1 MWDVAEWQFSISL
14 QCQHCAVGLS
24 SAPPRPAQPSCPYGR
39 VSTQPRADPTSTGG
53 TDAFPPR
60 APQHLSAGNRA
71 AARSSA
77 TQSCLHS
84 SSPGCSAGADP
95 KAHMEVHTAVHIVRH
110 VGRSRATHTAAH
122 SPAQPPHCCT
132 HPAVHGCITP
142 WSPGERSALAPS
154 QRSPDTFCSIL
165 VLSYS

>member
-39 VSTQPRADPTSTGG
+39 VSTQPRADPISTGG

-71 AARSSA
+71 AACSSV

-122 SPAQPPHCCT
+122 SPPTAAPTPLSMAALRRGALGSAQPSRPHS
-132 HPAVHGCITP
+132 AARTP
-142 WSPGERSALAPS
+142 SAL
-154 QRSPDTFCSIL
+154 FWC
-165 VLSYS
+165 